1 MPDTEVIDKYHGLSQ
16 IEDQFRIMKGNL
28 DTRPVF
34 VRTKEHIN
42 AHLIIC
48 FISLLVL
55 RIIQYKIK
63 QTENFVIDETKYWQE
78 GMPAEKIIK
87 ALNKW
92 TIDKMNDE
100 YYRFNSINDEDLSI
114 ILKAFNISIPTKLYK
129 RAELRNIKVN
139 IKI

>member
-1 MPDTEVIDKYHGLSQ
+1 
-16 IEDQFRIMKGNL
+16 MKGNL
-28 DTRPVF
+28 NTRPIF

-42 AHLIIC
+42 AHLILC
-48 FISLLVL
+48 FISLLIL

-63 QTENFVIDETKYWQE
+63 QSDSFKKDEDKYWQE
-78 GMPAEKIIK
+78 GMTAERIIK

-100 YYRFNSINDEDLSI
+100 YFRFNNINDEDLSI
-114 ILKAFNISIPTKLYK
+114 ILKSFNINIPAKLYK

-139 IKI
+139 IKL